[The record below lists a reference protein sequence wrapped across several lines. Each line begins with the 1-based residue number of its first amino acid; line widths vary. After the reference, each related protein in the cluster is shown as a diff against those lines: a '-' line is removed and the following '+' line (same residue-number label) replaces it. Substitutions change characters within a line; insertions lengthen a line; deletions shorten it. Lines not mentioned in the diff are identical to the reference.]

1 MRNND
6 IAKFASKIDRSPLL
20 HMFFE
25 EMHIRSQLHGLEN
38 EALNAI
44 SSNESMGMAAS
55 RSKEFRLDNRAI
67 CERSLEEL
75 IDLVDSF
82 HGVVQLNFQFPQR
95 TIGPVYAWSKQIARL
110 EIRKVLESIQLRTK
124 HLSQMRIHTCEPY
137 ITCGELRSSLAFGE
151 QQALKRLYCLFHAT
165 GCVLKIR
172 ILDATL
178 AAGAAQAKNRANK
191 T

>member
-1 MRNND
+1 MKN
-6 IAKFASKIDRSPLL
+6 DRSPLL

-25 EMHIRSQLHGLEN
+25 EMHIRSQLNGLEQ
-38 EALNAI
+38 EALSAI
-44 SSNESMGMAAS
+44 SRNESMGIAAS

-75 IDLVDSF
+75 IDVVDAF
-82 HGVVQLNFQFPQR
+82 HGVIQLNFQFPQR
-95 TIGPVYAWSKQIARL
+95 TIGPVYAWSKQLARF
-110 EIRKVLESIQLRTK
+110 EIRKVLESIQPRTK
-124 HLSQMRIHTCEPY
+124 HFSQMKFHASEAY
-137 ITCGELRSSLAFGE
+137 TCGELRRSLAFGE

-178 AAGAAQAKNRANK
+178 AAGAARAKQQANK
-191 T
+191 A